1 MAQQYQRSA
10 VRRQQIADAALEVIA
25 ELGLRGFTTQ
35 AVAAR
40 VGITDGTIFRHF
52 KDKQEIVLAAMNRLE
67 DVMFSEP
74 LPADSDPALRLEKFF
89 RRRAALLGG
98 MAPMGRL
105 MFSEQLA
112 HAAGEAGREK
122 LRNWRQRN
130 LAFVGSCLT
139 ELADEGRL
147 RPKLAPRELTRIVQG
162 LLLTFSFER
171 MLADTILP
179 DLDKRI
185 DQSWHTLRAL
195 LVDTQ

>member
-1 MAQQYQRSA
+1 MAQQYERSA
-10 VRRQQIADAALEVIA
+10 VRRRQIADAALEVIA

-35 AVAAR
+35 AVATR

-52 KDKQEIVLAAMNRLE
+52 KNKQEIVLAAMDQLE

-74 LPADSDPALRLEKFF
+74 LPTDSDPVVRLEEFF
-89 RRRAALLGG
+89 RSRAALLGG

-105 MFSEQLA
+105 MFSEQLV
-112 HAAGEAGREK
+112 HAAGGAGREK
-122 LRNWRQRN
+122 LRTWRQRN

-147 RPKLAPRELTRIVQG
+147 QPGMAPRELTRVVQG

-171 MLADTILP
+171 MLAETILP

-185 DQSWHTLRAL
+185 DQSWQTLRAL
-195 LVDTQ
+195 LVDRQ

>member
-1 MAQQYQRSA
+1 MTQQYERSA

-52 KDKQEIVLAAMNRLE
+52 KDKQEIVLAAMDRLE

-74 LPADSDPALRLEKFF
+74 LPADSDPVVRLEKFF
-89 RRRAALLGG
+89 RSRAALLGG

-130 LAFVGSCLT
+130 LAFVGGCLT

-147 RPKLAPRELTRIVQG
+147 QTDMAPRELIRVVQG

-171 MLADTILP
+171 MLAETILP

-185 DQSWHTLRAL
+185 DQSWQTLRAL